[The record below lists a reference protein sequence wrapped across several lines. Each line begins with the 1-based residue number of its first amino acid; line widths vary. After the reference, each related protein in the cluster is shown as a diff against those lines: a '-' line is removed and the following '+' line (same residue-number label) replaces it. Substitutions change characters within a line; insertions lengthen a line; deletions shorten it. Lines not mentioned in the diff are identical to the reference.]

1 MKRSLKQ
8 LQEDAQA
15 QQEDDLLRAQIEREE
30 LAEAAEARKNSRE
43 NAFSDKWRGY
53 LEKWEEHG
61 LRIASNQELRLPR
74 AAVPGPLSPVPDPFH
89 VAIPL
94 IIYCIQL

>member
-30 LAEAAEARKNSRE
+30 LAEAAEARKNSKE

-61 LRIASNQELRLPR
+61 LRIASNQECDCHVLLCQVRS
-74 AAVPGPLSPVPDPFH
+74 PLSLTLFT
-89 VAIPL
+89 
-94 IIYCIQL
+94 